1 MKHILLLAP
10 IFLFSACTS
19 FVQICTFESDNVK
32 LMEDM
37 LRTLSPETILTV
49 AMDITGPEEYVASA
63 AVKVWRS
70 RKMPDINKRP
80 AIFILGR
87 A

>member
-1 MKHILLLAP
+1 
-10 IFLFSACTS
+10 
-19 FVQICTFESDNVK
+19 
-32 LMEDM
+32 MEDM

-70 RKMPDINKRP
+70 RKMPHINKRP

>member
-1 MKHILLLAP
+1 QAQIFIEAP
-10 IFLFSACTS
+10 YR
-19 FVQICTFESDNVK
+19 NVK